1 MKRILSALLM
11 VALIATMAIGF
22 AACGTEP
29 ASSSSTGL
37 KTVVAGE
44 LHMATNAAFPP
55 YEMLADD
62 GISYE
67 GIDVEIATEIAKM
80 LDEQESEGKPRE
92 LTAVC
97 RFCNSEYTFDEKT
110 LMK

>member
-1 MKRILSALLM
+1 MLSKIKSL
-11 VALIATMAIGF
+11 G
-22 AACGTEP
+22 
-29 ASSSSTGL
+29 
-37 KTVVAGE
+37 K
-44 LHMATNAAFPP
+44 
-55 YEMLADD
+55 
-62 GISYE
+62 
-67 GIDVEIATEIAKM
+67 TEIAKM